1 MKVTNMYL
9 LRFLR
14 GINLYSGLL
23 GVVVFFL
30 IFQIFQPLAMATHF
44 RYGHLTWEKRTDI
57 SENTVAISLTA
68 AFRRDGYS
76 GSASDG
82 HPQIGDIIEEEI
94 GDTKLYFGDGNSTDV
109 LFFEVTSYDSTE
121 NWIIG
126 KAEIPTSG
134 YDKEIIYTYPASS
147 VYTLYIQS
155 CCRLSASGSHVNNP
169 DGYYRLETDVDLTSS
184 NTSPVS
190 SGFPIVT
197 VEQNSSVTFNVGAND
212 EDGDT
217 LTWRLST
224 STEASGSLG
233 GFVQPTGL
241 TVGSSTGEVSWNTT
255 GSSLGL
261 YSTQLTIEDGKTSVP
276 VDFFIQVT
284 QQTTN
289 NSPVFDVPPTPEY
302 GTTYTV
308 NPGELVGFTVQ
319 ASDSDSGDSVELN
332 HAGLPSGATFDI
344 PSAANP
350 VSSTFSWTPASSDS
364 GSYVVSFK
372 ATDKKGLSVEH
383 SINITVLAVTPTPSP
398 SPTPTPA
405 NGIIFGFVI
414 DASTGLPIQNATVST
429 DIGGYSST
437 TDADGFYNI
446 LEVVPN
452 NYLLTASA
460 TGYNSSTQS
469 VTVSAGTLIEAK
481 FSLASSVQPTPTPSP
496 TPTGSGIIYGFVYD
510 EDEMPMRSVSMT
522 LTGPNSYSE
531 SSKTDEDGYYSFE
544 GLAAGDYTIRAS
556 KSGYQPASE
565 NVSLG
570 EGEENEVDFN
580 LEETTSGSIY
590 GFVRDI
596 YGEPIENVRI
606 KLKGLKTR
614 YNAKTAS
621 DKDGFFEFTE
631 LDADKYVLKAKKKRH
646 RPAKKTVKIEE
657 GESKEIEIE
666 MKRISRIFSKRH

>member
-1 MKVTNMYL
+1 MKVTNRYL

-14 GINLYSGLL
+14 SINLYSGLL
-23 GVVVFFL
+23 GVVAFFL

-57 SENTVAISLTA
+57 SPNTVAINLTA

-82 HPQIGDIIEEEI
+82 HPQIGDVIVEDI
-94 GDTKLYFGDGNSTDV
+94 GETKLYFGDGNSTDV
-109 LFFEVTSYDSTE
+109 LFFEVTSYDETE

-126 KAEIPTSG
+126 KAEIPTSR
-134 YDKEIIYTYPASS
+134 YDKEVIYTYPVSS

-197 VEQNSSVTFNVGAND
+197 VEQNSSVSFNVPAND
-212 EDGDT
+212 ADGDT
-217 LTWRLST
+217 LAWRVST
-224 STEASGSLG
+224 SAEASGSAG
-233 GFVQPTGL
+233 GFSQPLGL
-241 TVGSSTGEVSWNTT
+241 AVDSSTGNVSWNTT
-255 GSSLGL
+255 GVTLGL
-261 YSTQLTIEDGKTSVP
+261 YSTQLTIEDGNTSIP
-276 VDFFIQVT
+276 VDFFIKVT

-289 NSPVFDVPPTPEY
+289 NSPIFDVPPTPEY

-308 NPGELVGFTVQ
+308 NPGELVGFNVQ
-319 ASDSDSGDSVELN
+319 ASDQDSGDTVELN

-350 VSSTFSWTPASSDS
+350 VSSTFSWTPAISDS

-372 ATDKKGLSVEH
+372 AIDKKGLSAEH

-398 SPTPTPA
+398 SPSPTPPLV
-405 NGIIFGFVI
+405 GIIVGTVS

-437 TDADGFYNI
+437 TDASGNYI
-446 LEVVPN
+446 LEVDPN
-452 NYLLTASA
+452 NYSLTASA

-469 VTVSAGTLIEAK
+469 ITVSAGAPTVAN
-481 FSLASSVQPTPTPSP
+481 FSLTSVAPTPTP
-496 TPTGSGIIYGFVYD
+496 TPANGVIYGFVYD

-544 GLAAGDYTIRAS
+544 GLAAGDYTVRAS

-570 EGEENEVDFN
+570 EGESSEVDFN

-590 GFVRDI
+590 GFVTDI

-606 KLKGLKTR
+606 TLKGLKTR
-614 YNAKTAS
+614 HNAKTAS
-621 DKDGFFEFTE
+621 DRDGFFEFTD
-631 LDADKYVLKAKKKRH
+631 LDADKYVIKAKKKRY
-646 RPAKKTVKIEE
+646 RLAKKTVEIEE
-657 GESKEIEIE
+657 RESKEIEIE
-666 MKRISRIFSKRH
+666 MRRISRIFSKRH

>member
-1 MKVTNMYL
+1 MYL

-496 TPTGSGIIYGFVYD
+496 TPSPTPTGSGIIYGFVYD

-544 GLAAGDYTIRAS
+544 GLASGDYTIRAS

>member
-1 MKVTNMYL
+1 MYL

-544 GLAAGDYTIRAS
+544 GLAAGDYTVRAS

-570 EGEENEVDFN
+570 EGESSEVDFN

-590 GFVRDI
+590 GFVTDI

-606 KLKGLKTR
+606 TLKGLKTR
-614 YNAKTAS
+614 HNAKTAS
-621 DKDGFFEFTE
+621 DRDGFFEFTD
-631 LDADKYVLKAKKKRH
+631 LDADKYVIKAKKKRY
-646 RPAKKTVKIEE
+646 RLAKKTVEIEE
-657 GESKEIEIE
+657 RESKEIEIE
-666 MKRISRIFSKRH
+666 MRRISRIFSKRH

>member
-1 MKVTNMYL
+1 MKVTNRYL

-14 GINLYSGLL
+14 SINLYSGLL

-57 SENTVAISLTA
+57 SPNTVAINLTA

-82 HPQIGDIIEEEI
+82 HPQIGDVIVEDI
-94 GDTKLYFGDGNSTDV
+94 GETKLYFGDGNSTDV
-109 LFFEVTSYDSTE
+109 LFFEVTSYDETE

-126 KAEIPTSG
+126 KAEIPTSR
-134 YDKEIIYTYPASS
+134 YDKEVIYTYPVSS

-197 VEQNSSVTFNVGAND
+197 VEQNSSVSFNVPAND
-212 EDGDT
+212 ADGDT
-217 LTWRLST
+217 LAWRVST
-224 STEASGSLG
+224 SAEASGSAG
-233 GFVQPTGL
+233 GFSQPLGL
-241 TVGSSTGEVSWNTT
+241 AVDSSTGNVSWNTT
-255 GSSLGL
+255 GVTLGL
-261 YSTQLTIEDGKTSVP
+261 YSTQLTIEDGNTSIP
-276 VDFFIQVT
+276 VDFFIKVT

-289 NSPVFDVPPTPEY
+289 NSPIFDVPPTPEY

-308 NPGELVGFTVQ
+308 NPGELVGFNVQ
-319 ASDSDSGDSVELN
+319 ASDQDSGDTVELN

-350 VSSTFSWTPASSDS
+350 VSSTFSWTPAISDS

-372 ATDKKGLSVEH
+372 AIDKKGLSAEH

-398 SPTPTPA
+398 SPSPTPPLV
-405 NGIIFGFVI
+405 GIIVGTVS

-437 TDADGFYNI
+437 TDASGNYI
-446 LEVVPN
+446 LEVDPN
-452 NYLLTASA
+452 NYSLTASA

-469 VTVSAGTLIEAK
+469 ITVSAGAPTVAN
-481 FSLASSVQPTPTPSP
+481 FSLTSVAPTPTP
-496 TPTGSGIIYGFVYD
+496 TPANGVIYGFVYD

-544 GLAAGDYTIRAS
+544 GLAAGDYTVRAS

-570 EGEENEVDFN
+570 EGESSEVDFN

-590 GFVRDI
+590 GFVTDI

-606 KLKGLKTR
+606 TLKGLKTR
-614 YNAKTAS
+614 HNAKTAS
-621 DKDGFFEFTE
+621 DRDGFFEFTD
-631 LDADKYVLKAKKKRH
+631 LDADKYVIKAKKKRY
-646 RPAKKTVKIEE
+646 RLAKKTVEIEE
-657 GESKEIEIE
+657 RESKEIEIE
-666 MKRISRIFSKRH
+666 MRRISRIFSKRH

>member
-1 MKVTNMYL
+1 MKVTNLYL

-14 GINLYSGLL
+14 GINLCSGLL

-57 SENTVAISLTA
+57 SPNTVAINLTA

-82 HPQIGDIIEEEI
+82 HPQIGDVIVEDI
-94 GDTKLYFGDGNSTDV
+94 GETKLYFGDGNSTDV
-109 LFFEVTSYDSTE
+109 LFFEVTSYDETE

-126 KAEIPTSG
+126 KAEIPTSR
-134 YDKEIIYTYPASS
+134 YDKEVIYTYPVSS
-147 VYTLYIQS
+147 LYSLYIQS

-197 VEQNSSVTFNVGAND
+197 VEQNSSVSFNVPAND
-212 EDGDT
+212 ADGDT
-217 LTWRLST
+217 LAWRVST
-224 STEASGSLG
+224 SAEASGSAG
-233 GFVQPTGL
+233 GFSQPLGL
-241 TVGSSTGEVSWNTT
+241 AVDSSTGNVSWNTT
-255 GSSLGL
+255 GVTLGL
-261 YSTQLTIEDGKTSVP
+261 YSTQLTIEDGNTSIP
-276 VDFFIQVT
+276 VDFLIKVT

-289 NSPVFDVPPTPEY
+289 NSPIFDVPPTPEY

-308 NPGELVGFTVQ
+308 NPGELVGFNVQ
-319 ASDSDSGDSVELN
+319 ASDQDSGDTVELN

-350 VSSTFSWTPASSDS
+350 VSSTFSWTPAISDS

-452 NYLLTASA
+452 NYSLTASA

-469 VTVSAGTLIEAK
+469 ITVSAGAQTEAE
-481 FSLASSVQPTPTPSP
+481 FSLVSSVQPTPTPSP
-496 TPTGSGIIYGFVYD
+496 PPTGSGIIYGFVYD
-510 EDEMPMRSVSMT
+510 E
-522 LTGPNSYSE
+522 
-531 SSKTDEDGYYSFE
+531 
-544 GLAAGDYTIRAS
+544 
-556 KSGYQPASE
+556 
-565 NVSLG
+565 
-570 EGEENEVDFN
+570 
-580 LEETTSGSIY
+580 
-590 GFVRDI
+590 
-596 YGEPIENVRI
+596 
-606 KLKGLKTR
+606 
-614 YNAKTAS
+614 
-621 DKDGFFEFTE
+621 
-631 LDADKYVLKAKKKRH
+631 
-646 RPAKKTVKIEE
+646 
-657 GESKEIEIE
+657 
-666 MKRISRIFSKRH
+666 